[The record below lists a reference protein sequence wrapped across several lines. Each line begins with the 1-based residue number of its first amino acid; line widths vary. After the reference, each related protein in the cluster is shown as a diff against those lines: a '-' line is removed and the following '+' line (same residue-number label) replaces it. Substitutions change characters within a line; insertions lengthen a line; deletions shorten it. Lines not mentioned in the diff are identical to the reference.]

1 MYIKTTIFIIISFQ
15 FENNQYCLLSLS
27 KEIKNTISDTVKQI
41 AAIVFITGFC
51 QSGRS
56 NPIRT
61 DILQNN
67 GVRQICFSSTD
78 TLDRIT
84 SDFLY
89 FLIIVIISPVTIPIM
104 RTISHIAHNIFR
116 AIVL

>member
-84 SDFLY
+84 SDFY
-89 FLIIVIISPVTIPIM
+89 TF
-104 RTISHIAHNIFR
+104 
-116 AIVL
+116 